1 MRSRKDPGRIARA
14 FVDASRDGRRDCPR
28 PDVFSRGYRP
38 PIRSGDH
45 VQLSILLLTIDRAA
59 AESLTAALSKPGHG
73 VTVVGDPV
81 ELFAQ
86 AAGYSLVIIDRV
98 TPPLTV
104 GAIVEELRRDDA
116 TAKIPVL
123 AISQADDLEERI
135 ALLESGA
142 DEVITKPFDPVELE
156 ARVEAVSLRFQR
168 SLSATPVAT
177 LASASIGD
185 PNARRIIAVL
195 SPKGGVGTTTIAV
208 NLALLSAERHGK
220 STLLIDLDLS
230 FGQIASHLNLQ
241 PKQGLLEL
249 VRDDSALREPD
260 LFRTYTIHHPSGLQV
275 ITAPP
280 NPGFASLITAE
291 HIELV
296 LARALEAYEVVILD
310 AGETFDD
317 RMLAIFSR
325 SDTVIV
331 PVIPEIPALN
341 AVHLLSDQLTETGA
355 MGGQTLYVLNNTFAR
370 DLLRRSD
377 IETALGASIAS
388 DLPYDPLVY
397 LKAANEGV
405 PVVVGSPK
413 SPAALRFHVLA
424 DIVLGKSAVPA
435 AATDGAA
442 PAPKKERR
450 GLFGRR

>member
-1 MRSRKDPGRIARA
+1 
-14 FVDASRDGRRDCPR
+14 
-28 PDVFSRGYRP
+28 
-38 PIRSGDH
+38 

-59 AESLTAALSKPGHG
+59 ADSLTSALSRPGHG
-73 VTVVGDPV
+73 VTVVTDAV
-81 ELFAQ
+81 ELFAT
-86 AAGYSLVIIDRV
+86 AAGYSLVMIDRV
-98 TPPLTV
+98 APPLTV
-104 GAIVEELRRDDA
+104 AAVVEELRRDEA

-123 AISQADDLEERI
+123 AIAQADDLEERI
-135 ALLESGA
+135 TLLESGA

-168 SLSATPVAT
+168 SQSATAT
-177 LASASIGD
+177 PALASASIGD
-185 PNARRIIAVL
+185 PNARRIIAVF
-195 SPKGGVGTTTIAV
+195 SPKGGVGTTTIAT
-208 NLALLSAERHGK
+208 NLALISAGRHAK

-230 FGQIASHLNLQ
+230 FGQVASHLNLQ

-249 VRDDSALREPD
+249 VRDDAALREPD

-280 NPGFASLITAE
+280 TPGFAPLITAE

-296 LARALEAYEVVILD
+296 LARALEAYEVVVLD
-310 AGETFDD
+310 AGAVLDD

-331 PVIPEIPALN
+331 PVVPEIPALN
-341 AVHLLSDQLTETGA
+341 AVHLLADQLTETGA
-355 MGGQTLYVLNNTFAR
+355 MGGQTLFVLNNTFAR

-377 IETALGASIAS
+377 IETALGAPIAN

-397 LKAANEGV
+397 LKAANEGI
-405 PVVVGSPK
+405 PLIAGSPR
-413 SPAALRFHVLA
+413 SAAATRLRDLA
-424 DIVLGKSAVPA
+424 DVVLGKA
-435 AATDGAA
+435 AA
-442 PAPKKERR
+442 PAAPPAERGAMQAQPKKERR